1 MSDEL
6 PEQHRDICTEV
17 RETLLKFRSKAYST
31 VNFAMLQAYW
41 QIGCVFVENEQ
52 KGRLRADYGK
62 EVLQRLLEKLTS
74 EFGKGFDVRNLRSM
88 RKFYVI
94 FPIWNAVRSEL
105 TWTHYRLLLRVEM
118 K

>member
-52 KGRLRADYGK
+52 KG
-62 EVLQRLLEKLTS
+62 
-74 EFGKGFDVRNLRSM
+74 
-88 RKFYVI
+88 
-94 FPIWNAVRSEL
+94 
-105 TWTHYRLLLRVEM
+105 
-118 K
+118 